1 VAIKRVDLRR
11 SSPAKVDA
19 EVAALQ
25 RVTALRHRNLPRL
38 LGAFRQASHVDLVL
52 NICEGLCRQTSCVHS
67 HSSARGRELGRGTL
81 GGGSGIRIGFPK
93 IVFFWGGFRCPLPI
107 A

>member
-1 VAIKRVDLRR
+1 MAIKRVDLRR

-52 NICEGLCRQTSCVHS
+52 NLCEGPCQQTSCVHS
-67 HSSARGRELGRGTL
+67 TPRD
-81 GGGSGIRIGFPK
+81 
-93 IVFFWGGFRCPLPI
+93 
-107 A
+107 